1 MGSGHASL
9 PGKSVNTLSMI
20 WPRIPGIKHGA
31 GTDDEICPSL
41 LYHSGMHLI
50 TSDIHGS
57 AEGVKLLQEAAA
69 HFGTSATI
77 SAGDQNPD
85 PSASSFYSSL
95 ISVRGNCDRY
105 YEYDGIVFP
114 PQTRELRLYGHDVII
129 THGDR
134 LSPGDFHLK
143 EGDIFISGHTHVP
156 ELIERNGIYFCNPG
170 SPSRSRSSAGPTAA
184 LLSDE
189 GLFLFSLLDF
199 GILKAISFSR

>member
-1 MGSGHASL
+1 
-9 PGKSVNTLSMI
+9 
-20 WPRIPGIKHGA
+20 
-31 GTDDEICPSL
+31 
-41 LYHSGMHLI
+41 MHLI

-170 SPSRSRSSAGPTAA
+170 SPSRPRSSSGPTAA
-184 LLSDE
+184 LFEEDRLS
-189 GLFLFSLLDF
+189 LLSLLDLT
-199 GILKAISFSR
+199 ILSSLAFSFS

>member
-1 MGSGHASL
+1 
-9 PGKSVNTLSMI
+9 
-20 WPRIPGIKHGA
+20 
-31 GTDDEICPSL
+31 
-41 LYHSGMHLI
+41 MHLI

-199 GILKAISFSR
+199 GILKAISFSH